1 MTKTESSPE
10 APADPTASQEA
21 DCTYAQEESVPVEE
35 AVTGYTQQPGFHP
48 EMCRTASDAL
58 QEKLVISNQLQGLPV
73 VSSRQPW
80 QILLTSLHTS
90 SRHSRRPQDTLLPQ
104 QLWTV
109 KRSMHNLHL
118 SHIHQSCS

>member
-48 EMCRTASDAL
+48 EMCRTTSDAL
-58 QEKLVISNQLQGLPV
+58 QEKLVISDQLQGLPV

-90 SRHSRRPQDTLLPQ
+90 S
-104 QLWTV
+104 
-109 KRSMHNLHL
+109 
-118 SHIHQSCS
+118 